1 MAARWSA
8 QEHKTLESLLADG
21 VDTNLLKKHLPER
34 SLNAIHR
41 KALKYDYGVK
51 NVNGDTKL
59 YSGKRTRVHKK
70 KVEEEVL
77 ESRKKIVGETRT
89 TTNSSTPTMITFEQT
104 TQNVSDVIVADS
116 TCNFN
121 GDAFIHLYADIGKLL
136 SSEQYK
142 LKCITV
148 TLEDTV
154 LKVSRGTI

>member
-8 QEHKTLESLLADG
+8 EEHKTLESLLADG

-59 YSGKRTRVHKK
+59 YSGKRTRVHQK
-70 KVEEEVL
+70 KVEKKPI
-77 ESRKKIVGETRT
+77 ESKKEIVGETRT
-89 TTNSSTPTMITFEQT
+89 TPNSSTPTIITSERT
-104 TQNVSDVIVADS
+104 NQNFTDVIVADS
-116 TCNFN
+116 AHDFN
-121 GDAFIHLYADIGKLL
+121 GDAFMHLYADIEKLL

-154 LKVSRGTI
+154 LKVSRGAI